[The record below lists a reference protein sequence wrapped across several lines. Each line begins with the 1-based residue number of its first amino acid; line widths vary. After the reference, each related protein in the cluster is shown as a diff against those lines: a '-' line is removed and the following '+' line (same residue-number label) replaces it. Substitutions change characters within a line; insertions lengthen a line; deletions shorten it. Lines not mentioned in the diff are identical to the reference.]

1 MATVTETV
9 QVSAEA
15 PIVNTVNAELS
26 QTVDSRRVN
35 EMPLNGRDFTR
46 LAMLTPGS
54 VQSSNIVAS
63 VSFNG
68 TGSAQ
73 NNFMLDGID
82 ATRI

>member
-1 MATVTETV
+1 M
-9 QVSAEA
+9 SAEA